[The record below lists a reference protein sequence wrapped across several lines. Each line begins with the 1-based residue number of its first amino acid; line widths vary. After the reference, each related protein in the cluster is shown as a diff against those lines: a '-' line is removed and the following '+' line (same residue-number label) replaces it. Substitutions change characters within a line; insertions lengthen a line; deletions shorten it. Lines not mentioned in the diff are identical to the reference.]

1 MERNTAPCCEDV
13 RDKQGEAA
21 VVVEPPDIDGSSSLL
36 GALLELGDVSHDLL
50 CQWPIGDNG
59 KSCQDR
65 EVVCSFGY
73 NLHTCP
79 HRPDTLKLKWFWS
92 LCAAFEV

>member
-1 MERNTAPCCEDV
+1 MVRNTAPCCEDV

-21 VVVEPPDIDGSSSLL
+21 VVIEPPDIDGSSSLL

-50 CQWPIGDNG
+50 CQWPLGDNG

-79 HRPDTLKLKWFWS
+79 HRPDTQKLKWFWS
-92 LCAAFEV
+92 LCAAFKV